1 MSNRKM
7 VLINLLRN
15 SIEAYFAAIEIH
27 NKPNMYYRYET
38 VSLLLINAWELLS
51 TFICRAQKNA
61 KTVMKLKGVV
71 PIILLM
77 EMVFVVVA
85 QNKKP

>member
-51 TFICRAQKNA
+51 TFICRA
-61 KTVMKLKGVV
+61 
-71 PIILLM
+71 
-77 EMVFVVVA
+77 
-85 QNKKP
+85 